1 MKFLSLK
8 NVLLTLFL
16 SVLIC
21 NSCTKE
27 EQIIV
32 ESHTNDDE
40 FDISLELASSLAQ
53 EIAQRNGLVNL
64 SNNVTL
70 KSGELDQKEI
80 NDVLTYSDEKGIPL
94 LYVVSYDP
102 EGFAIIPATK
112 KEVPLLAYSENSSF
126 NADNLNN
133 GVLIWLNSK
142 KEKIKKLKEDTTS
155 TIDDNVALQWEI
167 MSSSS
172 SEVVKTAIGKITDE
186 LAEPML
192 TTRSLPLEDDPEIGE
207 ITYEKVEALLTT
219 QWGQDY
225 HYNDSCPDYNCTNTL
240 NGRAKAGCVAIA
252 QAQVMKYYEYPS
264 SYNFDAMYN
273 TSATTE
279 TARLIHDVGVSV
291 NMDYGCSSSG
301 AYTSSCVSSLL
312 NTFGYSFSST
322 NSYVDYTEA
331 AVIAQLDNNWPV
343 ITQGYDDSVGRHT
356 WVCDGYRRYKT
367 EIIHYPGTIYE
378 YTSYEYTSAWLHMNW
393 GWYGDYD
400 GWFQTDD
407 FTPGSNNYYNCK
419 IIQGIHP

>member
-32 ESHTNDDE
+32 ESQTNNDE

-80 NDVLTYSDEKGIPL
+80 KDVLTYSDEKGIPL

-112 KEVPLLAYSENSSF
+112 KEVPLLAFSENGSF
-126 NADNLNN
+126 NSENLNN
-133 GVLIWLNSK
+133 GVQLWLNSK

-207 ITYEKVEALLTT
+207 ITYEKVEPLLTT
-219 QWGQDY
+219 KWDQDNY
-225 HYNDSCPDYNCTNTL
+225 FNDSCDYLNCSNTM
-240 NGRAKAGCVAIA
+240 NGRAVAGCAAIA
-252 QAQVMKYYEYPS
+252 QAQVMNYYRYPD
-264 SYNFDAMYN
+264 SYDFDAILDSVS
-273 TSATTE
+273 TPEA
-279 TARLIHDVGVSV
+279 ARLIHDVGIS
-291 NMDYGCSSSG
+291 YQS
-301 AYTSSCVSSLL
+301 YTTFEYDCFSTGLDVLGYCASSLVY
-312 NTFGYSFSST
+312 TFGYSKNT
-322 NSYVDYTEA
+322 QYPYVDYSEEG
-331 AVIAQLDNNWPV
+331 VIAQLENSWPV
-343 ITQGYDDSVGRHT
+343 ITGGSNESGSTKHA

-378 YTSYEYTSAWLHMNW
+378 YSSYEYTAAWLHMN
-393 GWYGDYD
+393 
-400 GWFQTDD
+400 
-407 FTPGSNNYYNCK
+407 CK
-419 IIQGIHP
+419 IIRYVYH